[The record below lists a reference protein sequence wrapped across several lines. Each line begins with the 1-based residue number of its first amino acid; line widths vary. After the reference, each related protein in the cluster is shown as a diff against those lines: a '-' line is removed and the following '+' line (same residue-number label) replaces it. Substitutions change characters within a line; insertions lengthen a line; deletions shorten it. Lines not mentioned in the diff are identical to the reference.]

1 MRIAARRLN
10 AGPVPVERITGSI
23 LVLRGHRVLLDSNLA
38 DLYGVATKVLL
49 QAVKRNM
56 QRFPEDFMMQLTA
69 AEWAALRSR
78 FVTSKTGRGGRRY
91 LPFAFTEQGVA
102 MLSSVLG
109 SERAIAVNIEI
120 MRAFVRTRQLLSSNK
135 ELARRFAQLES
146 RIDKKLAEHDGAIT
160 AILSAIRELMNSPAP
175 RRRPVGSLL
184 ISARNRSAS
193 QGHHPGCLRWTAT
206 LYP

>member
-10 AGPVPVERITGSI
+10 AGPVQVERITGSI

-69 AEWAALRSR
+69 AEWAVLRSQ

-120 MRAFVRTRQLLSSNK
+120 MRAFVRTRQLLS
-135 ELARRFAQLES
+135 AQLEQGT
-146 RIDKKLAEHDGAIT
+146 R
-160 AILSAIRELMNSPAP
+160 PA
-175 RRRPVGSLL
+175 L
-184 ISARNRSAS
+184 
-193 QGHHPGCLRWTAT
+193 CTT
-206 LYP
+206 

>member
-1 MRIAARRLN
+1 MRIAARKLN

-38 DLYGVATKVLL
+38 GLYGVATKVLL

-69 AEWAALRSR
+69 AEWVVLRSQ
-78 FVTSKTGRGGRRY
+78 FVTSKTNRGGRRY

-120 MRAFVRTRQLLSSNK
+120 MRTFVSMRKLLGSNK
-135 ELARRFAQLES
+135 ELARRFAQLEAH
-146 RIDKKLAEHDGAIT
+146 IDKRLADHDGAIT
-160 AILSAIRELMNSPAP
+160 AILSAIRELMNPPAL
-175 RRRPVGSLL
+175 RRRPVGF
-184 ISARNRSAS
+184 
-193 QGHHPGCLRWTAT
+193 TAN
-206 LYP
+206 LHEKS